1 MELTL
6 LTLSKLLKM
15 EIMRDKVIGAP
26 YLKLNDKYI
35 ITEHFVTK
43 ELEINNLETYEW
55 QTLSNENITDYLIL
69 HSTGNIKE

>member
-6 LTLSKLLKM
+6 LTLSKMLK
-15 EIMRDKVIGAP
+15 IDVRCDNIGEVP

-35 ITEHFVTK
+35 ITEQYLTK

-55 QTLSNENITDYLIL
+55 QLLSNENITDYLIFHL
-69 HSTGNIKE
+69 TDKIK